1 MIKAARAFT
10 LVELLIVVA
19 ILGILAAIAVPK
31 FTDAGNEARTSAT
44 RAQLATL
51 RSQIE
56 IYKNDESS
64 FPSELATLVAQ
75 GYLPRIPEEP
85 FGGTWN
91 YAAATGVVTSSTDS
105 NW

>member
-1 MIKAARAFT
+1 MIKASRAFT

-31 FTDAGNEARTSAT
+31 FSNVGNEARTSAT
-44 RAQLATL
+44 KASRATL
-51 RSQIE
+51 RKQIE

-64 FPSELATLVAQ
+64 FPSELAALVAQ
-75 GYLPRIPEEP
+75 GYLRKIPEEP
-85 FGGTWN
+85 FGGTWK